1 MRNYY
6 ASKRLI
12 TMKWRWIKY
21 SFRVV
26 CNSDV
31 ALVLETSDKK
41 APFCV
46 IFKSWQRASEDGK
59 VEKLSPLSV
68 SGLYLFWE
76 STIELYIPT
85 TQKLDKNIF
94 NQSSVAMPLYTNSM
108 SWNPSEQQVP
118 QPLSKDVSFKVK
130 FPPQVHHG
138 SKHLGLQL
146 QTDQGSSSITQ
157 SIGHSQDQCNSSDSG
172 EVQTCGKDAE
182 GNMKPVFLQSN
193 QDFMLNPSQVSHGN
207 LMGCVPYPY
216 VDPYFSGFLTAYG
229 PQAMSHMLGMA
240 PTRVPLPPDLA
251 QDGPIYVNAKQYHGI
266 LRRRQSRAKLEA
278 HNKLLK
284 ARKPYLHESRHL
296 HAVNRVRGTGG
307 RFLSTKRQSDQNPS
321 SITHHVSDSISS
333 HQKDTGGTESN
344 HSGSSD
350 FLPSVAL
357 HPDMTSVSNTND
369 NFQQPD
375 RRFSAIP
382 PHMSGAM
389 QFPGGFMRAG
399 NQHCASVVR

>member
-1 MRNYY
+1 
-6 ASKRLI
+6 
-12 TMKWRWIKY
+12 
-21 SFRVV
+21 
-26 CNSDV
+26 
-31 ALVLETSDKK
+31 
-41 APFCV
+41 
-46 IFKSWQRASEDGK
+46 
-59 VEKLSPLSV
+59 
-68 SGLYLFWE
+68 
-76 STIELYIPT
+76 
-85 TQKLDKNIF
+85 
-94 NQSSVAMPLYTNSM
+94 MPLYTNSM

-138 SKHLGLQL
+138 TKHLGLQL

-193 QDFMLNPSQVSHGN
+193 QDFMLNPSQ
-207 LMGCVPYPY
+207 GCVPYPY

-284 ARKPYLHESRHL
+284 ARKYVFLVWRPESHVTHPDLVNGRESAVVLQMIPHPSKPCLNPRFDVTFKSMQPYLHESRHL

-321 SITHHVSDSISS
+321 SNTHHVSDSISS

-375 RRFSAIP
+375 RRFSGIP